1 MAHFV
6 KVKKNKVI
14 DSIVIHNDDIYN
26 EEFPKSEPMGQHYI
40 KSIGLK
46 GHWLQTSYNGN
57 FRNCYGGIG
66 YTYNS
71 ELDVFIMPKPYPS
84 WTLNSST
91 IEWEAPTPSPTPNN
105 DNEYYVW
112 NEGTQQWDLEYEGVS
127 TETTVRVDE
136 PFVNPKISVYEG
148 AQED

>member
-6 KVKKNKVI
+6 KIKKNKVI
-14 DSIVIHNDDIYN
+14 DVIVINNNDIYN
-26 EEFPKSEPMGQHYI
+26 EEFPKSEPIGQHYI

-57 FRNCYGGIG
+57 FRNCYAGIG
-66 YTYNS
+66 HTYNS
-71 ELDVFIMPKPYPS
+71 ELDAFIMPKPYPS

-105 DNEYYVW
+105 DDEYYVW
-112 NEGTQQWDLEYEGVS
+112 NEDTRQWDLEHEGIS
-127 TETTVRVDE
+127 TEITVQVNEPLVD
-136 PFVNPKISVYEG
+136 PNISVYEG
-148 AQED
+148 AEED